1 MVISIYYIN
10 HEIFDRFYHNQVLNP
25 TKGKIRVK
33 RRLLSLIPS
42 TPRITSQS
50 RGLQSF
56 LSPKTSP
63 RASLQV
69 GFKVLWSDFGFYLVG
84 SPKGKDSRYKNGV
97 FSLSFLSWNLTKGR
111 RSEGKV
117 GQFFKIKTNTNLGQ
131 SLLRWPTN
139 VTLRCKAYL
148 PVFSLSL
155 MANLIIFL

>member
-1 MVISIYYIN
+1 MARQQGHNIAKINISRLKFLSQSWNFSNHHTY
-10 HEIFDRFYHNQVLNP
+10 HEIFSRIHHNQVIYP

-84 SPKGKDSRYKNGV
+84 SLKVKDSRYKNRV
-97 FSLSFLSWNLTKGR
+97 FSLSFLSRNLSKER
-111 RSEGKV
+111 RK
-117 GQFFKIKTNTNLGQ
+117 
-131 SLLRWPTN
+131 
-139 VTLRCKAYL
+139 
-148 PVFSLSL
+148 
-155 MANLIIFL
+155 